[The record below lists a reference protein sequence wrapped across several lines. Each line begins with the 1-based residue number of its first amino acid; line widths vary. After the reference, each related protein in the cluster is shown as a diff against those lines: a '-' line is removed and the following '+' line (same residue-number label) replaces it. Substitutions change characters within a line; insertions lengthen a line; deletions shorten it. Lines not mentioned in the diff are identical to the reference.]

1 MNAQGIS
8 YENYCFWFLSGI
20 GRAITQT
27 LLDLGYFVIGLARD
41 HSKFKPNHSQYFPYS
56 VDFIQIHQ
64 AEKIL
69 KQIHRDHP
77 DIEVIIGNA
86 GVGRFGCLEQFSLN
100 QIRDLVNVNFIGQA
114 LLIKTFL
121 PSMKKQQNGKI
132 ILMGSE
138 SALSGARQGT
148 IYCATKFALRGFAQ
162 SLREECQSAGIGVT
176 LINPGTG
183 QNAFF

>member
-1 MNAQGIS
+1 M
-8 YENYCFWFLSGI
+8 
-20 GRAITQT
+20 
-27 LLDLGYFVIGLARD
+27 
-41 HSKFKPNHSQYFPYS
+41 
-56 VDFIQIHQ
+56 
-64 AEKIL
+64 
-69 KQIHRDHP
+69 
-77 DIEVIIGNA
+77 
-86 GVGRFGCLEQFSLN
+86 EQFSLN

-176 LINPGTG
+176 LINPGLVRTPFFDTLDFNPG
-183 QNAFF
+183 SDPQNALEVHDIGSSCQLVENTCPLCH